1 MASIEA
7 AQTLDDQTRWRSVL
21 ERDRQSD
28 GRFVHAVR
36 STGIYCRPSCHSR
49 RPRREHASFFPS
61 CDAAQSQGYRPCKRC
76 RPQETSGED
85 PDTRLV
91 RLAYEY
97 LSSGHAE
104 PVGLEEVS
112 AQTGV
117 TPARLR
123 KAFKNVTG
131 LSFLQFVD
139 ARPLDQL
146 KSRLQEGQDV
156 TSALYDSGYSSTSRL
171 YEKAPAQL
179 GMTPNTY
186 RKGGQDVE
194 ITYTVVDWSLG
205 QMLVAATGRGVC
217 AVRLGYDTAALE
229 ADLKKEYPNASVE
242 RDSGKLH
249 EWVGLM
255 LATLEGHPVTHSLPL
270 DVQATAFQRRV
281 WQHLMTIPRGETRT
295 YSQVA
300 EALGEPRATRAVA
313 NACAANPMALIVPC
327 HRMIRQDGGL
337 GGYRWGLERKAVL
350 LEEESITKSG

>member
-1 MASIEA
+1 M
-7 AQTLDDQTRWRSVL
+7 
-21 ERDRQSD
+21 
-28 GRFVHAVR
+28 
-36 STGIYCRPSCHSR
+36 
-49 RPRREHASFFPS
+49 
-61 CDAAQSQGYRPCKRC
+61 
-76 RPQETSGED
+76 
-85 PDTRLV
+85 
-91 RLAYEY
+91 
-97 LSSGHAE
+97 
-104 PVGLEEVS
+104 
-112 AQTGV
+112 
-117 TPARLR
+117 
-123 KAFKNVTG
+123 
-131 LSFLQFVD
+131 
-139 ARPLDQL
+139 
-146 KSRLQEGQDV
+146 
-156 TSALYDSGYSSTSRL
+156 TSAMYDSGYRSTSRL

-205 QMLVAATGRGVC
+205 QMLVAATGKGEC